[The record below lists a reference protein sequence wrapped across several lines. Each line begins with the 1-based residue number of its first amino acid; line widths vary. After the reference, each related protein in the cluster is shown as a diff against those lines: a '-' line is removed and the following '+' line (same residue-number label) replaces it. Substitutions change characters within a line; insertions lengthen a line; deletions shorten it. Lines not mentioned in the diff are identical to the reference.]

1 MTVSYIV
8 TLQDKTSRDYL
19 QSLRSYEISS
29 SNTTWINQSHAK
41 TQKRHPPEQGTS
53 EMSSMASMAWQWLR
67 REELLNLMKVDVAK
81 DMMWWLMTVDRISL
95 FLLGGWRDT
104 RWIFILVKSEI
115 CNSTKST
122 AKRSRDCNSTPPPS
136 YGSYPNCP
144 NRSRWTAGWC
154 SGFVAFLSFPCKQ
167 DSTTNFKK
175 HPNPDYTG
183 QAMVGKNDSAIAG
196 RSWSFPNRM
205 CWDWWRFWR
214 LHE

>member
-1 MTVSYIV
+1 MKYH
-8 TLQDKTSRDYL
+8 LQTRLES
-19 QSLRSYEISS
+19 
-29 SNTTWINQSHAK
+29 INP
-41 TQKRHPPEQGTS
+41 TQKPKNGILLSKEPLRRHPWHGNDWEGRNCWT
-53 EMSSMASMAWQWLR
+53 WWK
-67 REELLNLMKVDVAK
+67 LMWRKTWCDDSWPWTAFSPVF
-81 DMMWWLMTVDRISL
+81 S
-95 FLLGGWRDT
+95 GGWRDT
-104 RWIFILVKSEI
+104 RWIFILLKSEI

-167 DSTTNFKK
+167 DSTTNFEK
-175 HPNPDYTG
+175 HPNPGYTG
-183 QAMVGKNDSAIAG
+183 QAMVGKNDSVIAG

>member
-8 TLQDKTSRDYL
+8 KLPYKKKTSRDCL

-53 EMSSMASMAWQWLR
+53 ETSSMAWQWLR

-81 DMMWWLMTVDRISL
+81 DMMWWLMTVDRIFTSFLGWLKRYSL
-95 FLLGGWRDT
+95 NFH
-104 RWIFILVKSEI
+104 IAEI
-115 CNSTKST
+115 WDLQLNEVNCEEIE
-122 AKRSRDCNSTPPPS
+122 RLQLYPPPS

-167 DSTTNFKK
+167 DSTTNFEK
-175 HPNPDYTG
+175 HPNPGYTG
-183 QAMVGKNDSAIAG
+183 QAMVGKNDSVIAG

>member
-1 MTVSYIV
+1 MKYH
-8 TLQDKTSRDYL
+8 LQTRLESISPTQKPKNGILLSKVPLRRHPWHGNDWDK
-19 QSLRSYEISS
+19 S
-29 SNTTWINQSHAK
+29 SNCWT
-41 TQKRHPPEQGTS
+41 
-53 EMSSMASMAWQWLR
+53 WLR
-67 REELLNLMKVDVAK
+67 WCGERHDVMTHDRGPHFTSFLGWLKRYSLNFHIAEIWDLQLSKVNCEEIERLQLY
-81 DMMWWLMTVDRISL
+81 
-95 FLLGGWRDT
+95 
-104 RWIFILVKSEI
+104 
-115 CNSTKST
+115 
-122 AKRSRDCNSTPPPS
+122 PPMLWFVPKLS
-136 YGSYPNCP
+136 KQIKM
-144 NRSRWTAGWC
+144 AGWC